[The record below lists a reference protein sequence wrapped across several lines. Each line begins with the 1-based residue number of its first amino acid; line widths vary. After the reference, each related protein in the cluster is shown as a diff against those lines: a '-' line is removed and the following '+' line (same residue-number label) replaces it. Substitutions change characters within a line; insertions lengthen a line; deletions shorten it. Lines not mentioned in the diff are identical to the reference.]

1 MKQKIIL
8 LLGLA
13 AFIAAALFPN
23 WICRYSGGAQGDFVK
38 SIGRSFL
45 LTTGRGKPPT
55 LKDSQSLYS
64 WAVFFLFAEHCS
76 SMSMFSALPP
86 PPRNAYYR
94 IDFATLFTEWFF
106 IAVVTGTVLM
116 VLRGKEPK
124 RE

>member
-13 AFIAAALFPN
+13 AFIAAGLFPN
-23 WICRYSGGAQGDFVK
+23 WILTSCDGDFVK

-45 LTTGRGKPPT
+45 LIPARGKPPT
-55 LKDSQSLYS
+55 LEVSQRVAGLGLVVY
-64 WAVFFLFAEHCS
+64 AERCS
-76 SMSMFSALPP
+76 SMSMFSALPS

-94 IDFATLFTEWFF
+94 IDFGRLFAEWFF
-106 IAVVTGTVLM
+106 IAVVTGTLLM